1 MSVYLHCLAML
12 HFSITDY
19 SLLRAAQVIVRYK
32 FIGDLNLRKD
42 IFPCDF
48 KTCQTQ
54 TKALFLFAQL
64 WFSIHGSLILVKF
77 VSLEL

>member
-1 MSVYLHCLAML
+1 MSYYLHCLAML

-32 FIGDLNLRKD
+32 FIGDLNLRKE

-54 TKALFLFAQL
+54 T
-64 WFSIHGSLILVKF
+64 
-77 VSLEL
+77 